1 MKNEILKYNHLYML
15 QMNYSDD
22 KIIILS
28 GLISRQ

>member
-28 GLISRQ
+28 RQ